1 MTMLIEARNLTK
13 RYGNAVVV
21 DGVSFAVPQGQ
32 VFGYLGR
39 NGSGKT
45 TTVRMLTTL
54 THATSGSA
62 TVAGF
67 DLATQAQQVKT
78 KIGVTMQDAAL
89 DPEMTGQ
96 AHMLFI
102 AQLLGFDKKQ
112 ATSRAADLLE
122 IFGLTDA
129 ANKKSGNYSGG
140 MRRRLDIATA
150 LLADPAVLFLDEPT
164 TGLDPQSRIALWA
177 EIESLKKRGTTIFLT
192 TQYLEEADVLA
203 DQVAIIDSGQI
214 IAEGTPSDLKRAHG
228 RRQISFGTA
237 ADIDAEPAIG
247 INSFLDREAVDY
259 REANG
264 KTIIELPGSADDG
277 QVIDLVRKLGAQQVQ
292 GLEVRDADLEDVFL
306 RLTGRDINV
315 GASA

>member
-1 MTMLIEARNLTK
+1 MLIEAKNLTK
-13 RYGNAVVV
+13 RYGDAVVV
-21 DGVSFAVPQGQ
+21 DGVSFAVPEGQ

-54 THATSGSA
+54 THPTAGSA

-67 DLATQAQQVKT
+67 DLATRAQLLKT

-96 AHMLFI
+96 AHLQFV
-102 AQLLGFDKKQ
+102 AQLLGYDKKQ
-112 ATSRAADLLE
+112 AMSRTADMLE
-122 IFGLTDA
+122 IFGLSDA
-129 ANKKSGNYSGG
+129 ANKKSGTYSGG

-150 LLADPAVLFLDEPT
+150 LLGDPAVLFLDEPT
-164 TGLDPQSRIALWA
+164 TGLDPQSRLALWD
-177 EIESLKKRGTTIFLT
+177 EIEALKKRGTTIFLT

-203 DQVAIIDSGQI
+203 DQAAIIDSGRI
-214 IAEGTPSDLKRAHG
+214 IAEGTPAELKRAHG
-228 RRQISFGTA
+228 RRQISFDAALDTSSNTA
-237 ADIDAEPAIG
+237 LG
-247 INSFLDREAVDY
+247 INSFLDGEAVDY
-259 REANG
+259 RQANG

-277 QVIDLVRKLGAQQVQ
+277 QIIDLVRKLGAQQIQ